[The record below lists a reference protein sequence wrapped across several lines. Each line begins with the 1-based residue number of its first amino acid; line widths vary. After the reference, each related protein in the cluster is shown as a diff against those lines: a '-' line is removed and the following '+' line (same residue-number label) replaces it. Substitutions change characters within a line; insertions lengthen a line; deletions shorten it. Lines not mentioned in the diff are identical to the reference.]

1 MIPHTMTNPTRK
13 TLPTAIAAALVLVLA
28 GAPAHA
34 QDGDDDG
41 VLPKQNNGGSTGN
54 TGGSSNNTA
63 PGMLGLSGTA
73 GSDVLEA
80 ARARLVF
87 AAAVGPLMVDTE
99 AAPEEATFASSGSI
113 SFAIDDTTAEVQ
125 GDGLLL
131 LQAGLTQQLVA
142 APDALARVA
151 LIVAHEA
158 GADVA
163 ALLSG
168 AQAPSLVLAV
178 GDLPA
183 LDLAKAQAA
192 VGRHEAQ
199 LPGLAVSVV
208 FLSVDASGQLHA
220 SAVTLDPAGGPVGI
234 LID

>member
-1 MIPHTMTNPTRK
+1 MIHHTMTKLTDTSLK
-13 TLPTAIAAALVLVLA
+13 TALAAALLLALA
-28 GAPAHA
+28 GAPARA

-41 VLPKQNNGGSTGN
+41 VLPVQNNGGSTDD
-54 TGGSSNNTA
+54 TGGSSSSTA
-63 PGMLGLSGTA
+63 PGSLGLSGAA
-73 GSDVLEA
+73 GSDTLDQA
-80 ARARLVF
+80 MAHLAFGAQQGL
-87 AAAVGPLMVDTE
+87 LLVDTE
-99 AAPEEATFASSGSI
+99 AAPEAATFVASGDF
-113 SFAIDDTTAEVQ
+113 SFAIGDTTAEVQ
-125 GDGLLL
+125 GDGQLV

-142 APDALARVA
+142 AADSLARMA

-158 GADVA
+158 GADMA

-208 FLSVDASGQLHA
+208 FLSVDTAGQLHA
-220 SAVTLDPAGGPVGI
+220 SAATLDPAGGPVGI

>member
-1 MIPHTMTNPTRK
+1 MNHPTMTNPIRNV
-13 TLPTAIAAALVLVLA
+13 LRTALAAAFVLA
-28 GAPAHA
+28 LAAAPARA

-41 VLPKQNNGGSTGN
+41 VLPKQNDGGSAGN
-54 TGGSSNNTA
+54 TGGSSNDTA
-63 PGMLGLSGTA
+63 PGSLGLSGA
-73 GSDVLEA
+73 PGSDVLDP

-87 AAAVGPLMVDTE
+87 GAAQGPLMVDTQ
-99 AAPEEATFASSGSI
+99 AAPGAATFAASGSI
-113 SFAIDDTTAEVQ
+113 DVSIGDSTAEVQ
-125 GDGLLL
+125 GDGQLL
-131 LQAGLTQQLVA
+131 LQPGLTQWLAA

-151 LIVAHEA
+151 LIVVHEA

-168 AQAPSLVLAV
+168 AEAPSLVLAV

-192 VGRHEAQ
+192 IGRHEAQ

-208 FLSVDASGQLHA
+208 FLSVDTAGQVHA
-220 SAVTLDPAGGPVGI
+220 SAVTLDPAGGPVGV